1 MQMNENSLKFNSKY
15 FKAKMAIWQA
25 RAALRTFYEIGVLDP
40 LPKRNLNYLVQP
52 LKGAMKVNLNP
63 ARG

>member
-1 MQMNENSLKFNSKY
+1 MNENSLKFNSKY

-25 RAALRTFYEIGVLDP
+25 RAPLRTLHAIGVFDP
-40 LPKRNLNYLVQP
+40 LPRRNINYLVQP
-52 LKGAMKVNLNP
+52 LKRAMKVNLNP